1 MKTVYCRPC
10 FSSESLLAVANT
22 MWSSIRSEPTFLLPG
37 RNGSGVAE
45 SDSFLL
51 GDGNPEV
58 RKLFRNA
65 CKVGFSVSSGS
76 RRGHSAVSD
85 WLSQKAVC

>member
-1 MKTVYCRPC
+1 
-10 FSSESLLAVANT
+10 
-22 MWSSIRSEPTFLLPG
+22 MWSSNRSEPTFLLPG

-51 GDGNPEV
+51 GDDNPEI

-65 CKVGFSVSSGS
+65 CKVVVFGNFPQLREPRLGS
-76 RRGHSAVSD
+76 YRKPRFTGTSLPKSTPPGVREAD
-85 WLSQKAVC
+85 CTAK